1 MTALGLS
8 FSHPLDLRRAGRTPW
23 GFVGSRQRLGGV
35 DMRFGWG
42 RSRMAL
48 EVGCDG
54 VGHWGAVGALGIR
67 VLDRRLRLLAR
78 YFAPGFHSFFGGA
91 SGASG
96 MQNELGGIAVLS
108 GRGWRLYAE
117 AYRRPQR
124 SYFVPVAATYATWG
138 ARGHGHCAIC
148 RCGGRGRDGGDRAGG
163 TGSSVRRGNTSGAWI
178 LITRLGVGA
187 LKRSACLSTGG

>member
-48 EVGCDG
+48 EVAGDG
-54 VGHWGAVGALGIR
+54 VGHWGYGSWIGGCGCLCAII
-67 VLDRRLRLLAR
+67 
-78 YFAPGFHSFFGGA
+78 APGFHSFF
-91 SGASG
+91 SGAPDDSG